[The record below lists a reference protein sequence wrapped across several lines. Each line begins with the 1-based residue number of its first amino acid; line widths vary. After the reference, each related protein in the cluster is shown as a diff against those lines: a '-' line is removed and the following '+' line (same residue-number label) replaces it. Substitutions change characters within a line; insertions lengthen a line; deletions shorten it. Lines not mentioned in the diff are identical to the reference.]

1 MEIYT
6 TMPSP
11 INLLQL
17 QELIHA
23 SAYYF
28 NAQNS
33 PTVRVL
39 GIATDTRQLSHPTA
53 GEMVG
58 EMVGEIKGGE
68 VFLALRGE
76 NFDGH
81 EFAAQAIAQGAIAVV
96 TDHLLPL
103 EIPQLVVTDTLTA
116 YQQIAQGWRQQFSIP
131 VVGITGSFGK
141 TTTKELIAALLSH
154 HGRVLKTQLNYNNEI
169 GVPKTLL
176 ELEASHDFAVIEM
189 GMRGAGEIARLTQIT
204 QPTVGLITL
213 AGSAHVGRLGSLEAI
228 AAAKCELLET
238 MPDNGVAI
246 LNYESQRLLDRSQV
260 VWAGKTITYG
270 LTGGDLVG
278 ELVGEDTL
286 VARGKSLPLPLP
298 GRHNAVNF
306 LGAIA
311 VAEALSLDWSFL
323 TQGLKVDI
331 PAGRAQR
338 YQLPQD
344 ILLLDETYNAGL
356 ESMTAALHLLAGT
369 AGQRRIAV
377 LGTMKELGAQ
387 SLDFHYQVGKITKEL
402 NLDGVFV
409 LVDDGEAEAIAQGA
423 APLKAECFYSLGEL
437 THRLQE
443 FVQPGDRVLFK
454 ASRSVKLD
462 RVVDEFRQGRGD

>member
-1 MEIYT
+1 
-6 TMPSP
+6 MPCP

-23 SAYYF
+23 SAYYL
-28 NAQNS
+28 NNHNS
-33 PTVRVL
+33 STALVL
-39 GIATDTRQLSHPTA
+39 GIATDTRQLTCPTA
-53 GEMVG
+53 RETTGEV
-58 EMVGEIKGGE
+58 VQEIKGGE

-81 EFAAQAIAQGAIAVV
+81 EFASQAIAQGAISVI

-103 EIPQLVVTDTLTA
+103 EIPQLVVANTLIA
-116 YQQIAQGWRQQFSIP
+116 YQQIAQGWRQKFSIP

-141 TTTKELIAALLSH
+141 TTTKELVAALLSH
-154 HGRVLKTQLNYNNEI
+154 HGRVLKTRLNYNNEI

-176 ELEASHDFAVIEM
+176 ELDASHDFAVIEM
-189 GMRGAGEIARLTQIT
+189 GMRGAGEIAHLTQLA

-238 MPDNGVAI
+238 MPSTGMAI
-246 LNYESQRLLDRSQV
+246 LNHESQRLLDRSQV

-278 ELVGEDTL
+278 ELTGEDTL
-286 VARGKSLPLPLP
+286 LVRGKALPLPLP

-311 VAEALSLDWSFL
+311 VAEALGLDWSFL
-323 TQGLKVDI
+323 TQGLEVKV

-409 LVDDGEAEAIAQGA
+409 LVDDGEAEAIAEGA
-423 APLKAECFYSLGEL
+423 DPLKAECFSNPGEL
-437 THRLQE
+437 TQRLQE
-443 FVQPGDRVLFK
+443 FVQPGDTILFK

-462 RVVDEFRQGRGD
+462 RVVDQFRQSWND